1 MSPSTILEEWHKEE
15 EKAKELFQ
23 KYRDMAS
30 EKGVRLVFFQN
41 EEIFVQLDELD
52 ELDSSITASLKHR
65 KHSSV
70 MVKVSDC

>member
-15 EKAKELFQ
+15 EKAKELFR

-30 EKGVRLVFFQN
+30 EKGVRHFNFFQN

-52 ELDSSITASLKHR
+52 L
-65 KHSSV
+65 
-70 MVKVSDC
+70 